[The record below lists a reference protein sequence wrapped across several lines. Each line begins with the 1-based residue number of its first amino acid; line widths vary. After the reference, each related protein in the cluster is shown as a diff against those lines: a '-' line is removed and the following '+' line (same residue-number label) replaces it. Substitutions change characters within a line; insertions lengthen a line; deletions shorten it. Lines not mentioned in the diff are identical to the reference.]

1 MKPNQL
7 VEKEI
12 GKNYF
17 LVPDDAPMEINVN
30 FINKRESLD

>member
-17 LVPDDAPMEINVN
+17 LVPDETPMEINVN
-30 FINKRESLD
+30 FITKTESFD